1 MESRLIFLHCNGDVM
16 TRRGRRRIAEAVP
29 LDMDPARI
37 EEDLAGKSTG
47 SV

>member
-1 MESRLIFLHCNGDVM
+1 M
-16 TRRGRRRIAEAVP
+16 TKRGRRRIAEAVL

-37 EEDLAGKSTG
+37 KEDLAGKSTG

>member
-1 MESRLIFLHCNGDVM
+1 M
-16 TRRGRRRIAEAVP
+16 TKRGRRRIAEAVL

-37 EEDLAGKSTG
+37 EEDSAGKSTG